1 MNEWLQIACSQP
13 VVRRATKYAVGVGA
27 LLILINHGDA
37 LLEGDISLV
46 RVLRMALTV
55 TVPYMVSTASQVGAI
70 LERKHE
76 LPPPHQ

>member
-1 MNEWLQIACSQP
+1 VNEWLQIAGSRP
-13 VVRRATKYAVGVGA
+13 VVRRATKYAVGVGT
-27 LLILINHGDA
+27 LLIVINHGDA
-37 LLEGDISLV
+37 LVHRDIDLV

-76 LPPPHQ
+76 LPPPRQ